1 MKSVSKIMAAIAL
14 AAIGA
19 HAQTGGFRPGQ
30 LAVLRIGDG
39 ASDLRGRQ
47 SQVFIDQ
54 FDPAAADQTG
64 PSFSVAVPAKG
75 TNAIWMNGHAGTEGG
90 LSRSGDHSV
99 LTITGYC
106 GDILS
111 LPGTPSKL
119 AYDRGICVVDAAGVT
134 HLAYRGDKWYGLFG
148 DKTNPRGVV
157 TDGANKFWGC
167 GNGFGTLFYSRET
180 GVRNF
185 GGFTSVRAIRIIHD
199 ALYASIAGSDASDDS
214 PAGIYGFA
222 DASGAPQALPT
233 AAGTAMKSVVPSPQ
247 PYTHI
252 AGFDVSPKGDV
263 AYMADAVYGIVK
275 VVKQNGAWQLACYI
289 YIPGYGGAGT
299 GILTNSASTAM
310 HAGCF
315 GLVADFN
322 QAQPVIY
329 ATTTEWSGFGGVNVN
344 SNRLI
349 RIDDTSSATGGVTVT
364 NWGRTL
370 AFSGSTKTC
379 FRGVDFTPEPLR
391 LSPGR

>member
-1 MKSVSKIMAAIAL
+1 MKRAFRNIMVLAVATTAAHLQAD
-14 AAIGA
+14 
-19 HAQTGGFRPGQ
+19 GFRPGQ

-39 ASDLRGRQ
+39 DSDLRVRQ

-54 FDPAAADQTG
+54 FDPAAADQAG
-64 PSFSVAVPAKG
+64 PSFTVAIPCKG
-75 TNAIWMNGHAGTEGG
+75 TNSIWMNGHAGTEGG
-90 LSRSGDHSV
+90 LARSGDRSV
-99 LTITGYC
+99 LTVTGYC

-119 AYDRGICVVDAAGVT
+119 AYDRGICVVDATGGT
-134 HLAYRGDKWYGLFG
+134 RLAYRGNKWYGLFG

-157 TDGANKFWGC
+157 TDGTNNFWGC
-167 GNGFGTLFYSRET
+167 GNGFGALYFNGET

-199 ALYASIAGSDASDDS
+199 TLYVSIAGSDASDDS

-222 DASGAPQALPT
+222 DASGAAQALPS
-233 AAGTAMKSVVPSPQ
+233 AAHTQMKVSVPSPQ
-247 PYTHI
+247 PYTHT

-275 VVKQNGAWQLACYI
+275 FTKQNGAWQLASYI

-299 GILTNSASTAM
+299 GILTNSASTAV

-315 GLVADFN
+315 GLVADFS
-322 QAQPVIY
+322 QPHPVLF

-344 SNRLI
+344 SNRLV
-349 RIDDTSSATGGVTVT
+349 RIEDTSSATGGVTVT
-364 NWGRTL
+364 NAGRTL

-379 FRGVDFTPEPLR
+379 FRGVDFTPEPRR
-391 LSPGR
+391 LSASR